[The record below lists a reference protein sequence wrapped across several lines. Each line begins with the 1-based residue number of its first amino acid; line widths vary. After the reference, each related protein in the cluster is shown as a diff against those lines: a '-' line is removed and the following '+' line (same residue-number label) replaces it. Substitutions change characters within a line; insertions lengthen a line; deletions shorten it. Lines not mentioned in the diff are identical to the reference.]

1 MPGTLGIILGR
12 LVRKSGATVAGLV
25 QGNAGTDIT
34 QSTLT
39 SIAYAV
45 YRVDSPGIE
54 VLTGSGSLAVSSV
67 VVDSA
72 VTTDPR
78 YGLAGGYNFLA
89 VIPAS
94 CFQVA
99 GAVHRIEVTF
109 VPVVGET
116 FLQLWQGATL

>member
-12 LVRKSGATVAGLV
+12 LMRKSGATVAGLV
-25 QGNAGTDIT
+25 QGQAGTDIT
-34 QSTLT
+34 QGTLT
-39 SIAYAV
+39 SITYAV

-54 VLTGSGSLAVSSV
+54 VTTGSGTLTISSV
-67 VVDSA
+67 VFNTPQ
-72 VTTDPR
+72 TTDPR

-109 VPVVGET
+109 TPATGEV
-116 FLQLWQGATL
+116 FVQSWQGATL